1 MKIKKGDKVKVITGH
16 DKGVV
21 GEVLA
26 CSPKENRIVVEGV
39 NIRKVAQK
47 PSQLNPDGGIINREC
62 PIHVSNVVL
71 TDQKKDKKTKKE
83 KTEKKSEDKKKK
95 GGKK

>member
-1 MKIKKGDKVKVITGH
+1 MI
-16 DKGVV
+16 

-26 CSPKENRIVVEGV
+26 CLPKENRVVVEGV
-39 NIRKVAQK
+39 NIRKIALK
-47 PSQLNPDGGIINREC
+47 PNQANPDGGIINKEC

-71 TDQKKDKKTKKE
+71 SDGKTSKKKKE
-83 KTEKKSEDKKKK
+83 KKDKK

>member
-16 DKGVV
+16 EKGVV

-26 CSPKENRIVVEGV
+26 CFPKENRIVVEGV

-47 PSQLNPDGGIINREC
+47 PSQLNQTEEEE
-62 PIHVSNVVL
+62 
-71 TDQKKDKKTKKE
+71 KKEENQENNEKKE
-83 KTEKKSEDKKKK
+83 KENNQNKIDEKA
-95 GGKK
+95 

>member
-16 DKGVV
+16 DKGVI

-26 CSPKENRIVVEGV
+26 CLPKENKVVVEGV
-39 NIRKVAQK
+39 NIKKICQK
-47 PSQLNPDGGIINREC
+47 PNQVNPDGGIINKEC
-62 PIHVSNVVL
+62 PIDVSNVVK
-71 TDQKKDKKTKKE
+71 TDEKKSKDKKEKKE
-83 KTEKKSEDKKKK
+83 KK

>member
-1 MKIKKGDKVKVITGH
+1 MKIKKGDKVKVITGK

-26 CSPKENRIVVEGV
+26 CHPKGNKVVVEGV
-39 NIRKVAQK
+39 NIRKICQK
-47 PSQLNPDGGIINREC
+47 PNQVNPDGGIVNREC
-62 PIHVSNVVL
+62 PIDASNVVL
-71 TDQKKDKKTKKE
+71 SDGKKTKTK
-83 KTEKKSEDKKKK
+83 DKKK

>member
-1 MKIKKGDKVKVITGH
+1 MKIKKGDKVKVITGKN
-16 DKGVV
+16 KGLI

-26 CSPKENRIVVEGV
+26 CLPKENRVVVEGV
-39 NIRKVAQK
+39 NIRKIALK
-47 PSQLNPDGGIINREC
+47 PNQANPDGGIINKEC

-71 TDQKKDKKTKKE
+71 SDGKTSKKKKE
-83 KTEKKSEDKKKK
+83 KKDKK

>member
-1 MKIKKGDKVKVITGH
+1 MKIKKGDKVKVISGH

-26 CSPKENRIVVEGV
+26 CNPKEDKIVVEGV
-39 NIRKVAQK
+39 NIRKIAQK
-47 PSQLNPDGGIINREC
+47 PSQINPDGGIINREC
-62 PIHVSNVVL
+62 PIHVSNVVK
-71 TDQKKDKKTKKE
+71 TDDKKSK
-83 KTEKKSEDKKKK
+83 DKK

>member
-1 MKIKKGDKVKVITGH
+1 MKIKKGDKVKVIAGH
-16 DKGVV
+16 DKGVI

-26 CSPKENRIVVEGV
+26 CNPKEDKVVVEGV

-47 PSQLNPDGGIINREC
+47 PNQMNPDGGIIHREC
-62 PIHVSNVVL
+62 PIHVSNVVK
-71 TDQKKDKKTKKE
+71 TDEKKAKDKKEKKE
-83 KTEKKSEDKKKK
+83 KK

>member
-26 CSPKENRIVVEGV
+26 CHPKTNRIIVEGV
-39 NIRKVAQK
+39 NIRKICQK
-47 PSQLNPDGGIINREC
+47 PNQINPDGGIVNKEC
-62 PIHVSNVVL
+62 PIHVSNVVK
-71 TDQKKDKKTKKE
+71 TDEKKSKDKK
-83 KTEKKSEDKKKK
+83 EKKDKK

>member
-39 NIRKVAQK
+39 NIRKICQK
-47 PSQLNPDGGIINREC
+47 PNQVNPDGGIINKER
-62 PIHVSNVVL
+62 PIHVSNVVK
-71 TDQKKDKKTKKE
+71 TDEKKSKDKKEKKE
-83 KTEKKSEDKKKK
+83 KK

>member
-26 CSPKENRIVVEGV
+26 CLPKSNKVVVEGV
-39 NIRKVAQK
+39 NIRKICQK
-47 PSQLNPDGGIINREC
+47 PNQINPDGGIINREC
-62 PIHVSNVVL
+62 PIDVSNVV
-71 TDQKKDKKTKKE
+71 KE
-83 KTEKKSEDKKKK
+83 EKKKSKDTKDKK